1 MYLIKPSRVSRLKSS
16 QKVLHTSASFL
27 QFAHSREL
35 LSFIFRTPRCFNFIR
50 IAYKISATRA
60 ASPLDASKM
69 LLTRLVF
76 LLLET
81 KTAL

>member
-1 MYLIKPSRVSRLKSS
+1 MYLIKPSRVSNLKSS

-35 LSFIFRTPRCFNFIR
+35 LSFILRTPLCFNFIR
-50 IAYKISATRA
+50 VAYKISATRA

-69 LLTRLVF
+69 LETFLVF

>member
-1 MYLIKPSRVSRLKSS
+1 MYLINPSRVSNLKSS
-16 QKVLHTSASFL
+16 QKVLHISASFL
-27 QFAHSREL
+27 HKAHSLVL
-35 LSFIFRTPRCFNFIR
+35 LSFILRTPLCLSFIR
-50 IAYKISATRA
+50 VAYNISATRA